1 MRIIIKGRVDADT
14 DDIDI
19 DLTMRPDATV
29 LVDGH
34 DARTLKRR
42 IDDIEYALAAALDEI
57 RQLQA

>member
-1 MRIIIKGRVDADT
+1 MRIIVKGRIDAGT

-29 LVDGH
+29 LVDGN
-34 DARTLKRR
+34 DVRALRR
-42 IDDIEYALAAALDEI
+42 RVDDIEYALATALDEI